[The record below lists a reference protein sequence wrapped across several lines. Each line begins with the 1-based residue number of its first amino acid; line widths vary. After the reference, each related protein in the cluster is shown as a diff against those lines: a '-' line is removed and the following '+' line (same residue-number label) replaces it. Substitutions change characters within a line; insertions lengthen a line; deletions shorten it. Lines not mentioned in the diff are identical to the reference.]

1 MQLPSGLYS
10 QYTEVLDSSPFM
22 KYNLERRA
30 RIDAEKQAKDEAL
43 NQYFTDLQGKI
54 NTAGVR
60 VQDLDSEHG
69 GINKDIEGWRQSWL
83 ANKDEI
89 KKGGLAQQE
98 HLAKYNEILRKIDQ
112 SKGRAKLEL
121 EIGKAKF
128 EGKYDPTEDDLGVL
142 ANIGKSIY
150 DPTSYKKDR
159 VSEYGW
165 QDLSPSIPDFDAD
178 RQGKFWAGATKG
190 MTAGKIYDYDKKRT
204 DVTTGQAIIPY
215 SKKYSAEQIKQIA
228 DETGDLV
235 TGDKSALKYYSGVI
249 NDPNSDKWQQLNAA
263 YQSVY
268 GKDKRVSTPQQAAQ
282 ADAIIRA
289 SAIQEKGEEQ
299 ELNRQQAQQYKIN
312 NIIMSSGGGGASGS
326 TIRDVFSEINDAVT
340 KKPNG
345 QPLNELTTTAQSVIL
360 KQARDLMG
368 DNDLSQ
374 SQVYITRQSDGKIV
388 IKKASKPRV
397 MSSNDAVIGEMDF
410 TGTNINV
417 QPGVNEKR
425 DVVELGKNKTTK
437 PSNNKKTKV
446 YKGLDKSGNP
456 IFE

>member
-10 QYTEVLDSSPFM
+10 QYTEVLDSSPLM
-22 KYNLERRA
+22 KYNLERKA
-30 RIDAEKQAKDEAL
+30 RVEAERQAKEEAL

-60 VQDLDSEHG
+60 GQDLDSEYG

-89 KKGGLAQQE
+89 KRGGLAQQE
-98 HLAKYNEILRKIDQ
+98 HLAKYNEILRKIEQ
-112 SKGRAKLEL
+112 SKGRAKSEL

-142 ANIGKSIY
+142 NNIGKSIY
-150 DPTSYKKDR
+150 DPTSYKKDG

-165 QDLSPSIPDFDAD
+165 QDLSPSIPEFDAD
-178 RQGKFWAGATKG
+178 RQSKFWGGVTKG
-190 MTAGKIYDYDKKRT
+190 MTAGKMYDYDKKRT

-215 SKKYSAEQIKQIA
+215 TKQYSKEQIKQIA

-235 TGDKSALKYYSGVI
+235 TADKSALKYYRNI
-249 NDPNSDKWQQLNAA
+249 LNDPNSNKWQELNSA

-268 GKDKRVSTPQQAAQ
+268 GKDKVVSTPQQAAQ

-289 SAIQEKGEEQ
+289 SAIQERGEEQ

-312 NIIMSSGGGGASGS
+312 NIIASHSGVGDG
-326 TIRDVFSEINDAVT
+326 TQIRDVFKEISNAVSER
-340 KKPNG
+340 PSG
-345 QPLNELTTTAQSVIL
+345 RQLNTMSTTAQSVIL

-374 SQVYITRQSDGKIV
+374 SEVYLTQQPDGRVFIRKT
-388 IKKASKPRV
+388 SKRRV
-397 MSSNDAVIGEMDF
+397 MSPNDIIVGEMDF
-410 TGTNINV
+410 TGTNIGV
-417 QPGVNEKR
+417 QPGVKEKR
-425 DVVELGKNKTTK
+425 DVVELGKNSNNPPKQ
-437 PSNNKKTKV
+437 NNKKTKV